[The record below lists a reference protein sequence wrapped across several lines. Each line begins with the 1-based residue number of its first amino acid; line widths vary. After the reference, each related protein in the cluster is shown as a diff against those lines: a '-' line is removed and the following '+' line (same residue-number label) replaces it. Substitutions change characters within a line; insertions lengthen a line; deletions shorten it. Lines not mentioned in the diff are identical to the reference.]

1 MFTNLDRNIKS
12 LLCEPRPN
20 FTAVCG
26 SNLLLSEMLP
36 IIVILLYMTG
46 FVGSTSNYGLT
57 VLSSFHHTINGSGHG
72 GGLKLDSDSLAGH
85 TYIRC
90 RGTET
95 PLPSTNLEPETSGT
109 EVTHTH
115 THTHIYIYIYIHT
128 HTHIYIHTCKCA
140 RACTHTHTH
149 TVLLE

>member
-1 MFTNLDRNIKS
+1 MFTNLDRNIKL
-12 LLCEPRPN
+12 LLCKPRPN

-46 FVGSTSNYGLT
+46 FVDSTSNYGLT
-57 VLSSFHHTINGSGHG
+57 DLSSFHHTINGSDHG
-72 GGLKLDSDSLAGH
+72 GVLKLDSDSLAGL

-95 PLPSTNLEPETSGT
+95 PLPSANLEPETSGT
-109 EVTHTH
+109 EVTRMRAHTH
-115 THTHIYIYIYIHT
+115 MHARTHIYIY
-128 HTHIYIHTCKCA
+128 TCKCMFI
-140 RACTHTHTH
+140 CFTK
-149 TVLLE
+149 